1 MQSLDTAQFQAPI
14 PGMSLMTEPQNRPW
28 ETPAKYSAPED
39 ALTFYI
45 EKLTTAQKSSELL
58 GILELGYPVAN
69 LIDTI
74 TLGGVMQGL
83 HTIDVAIV
91 ISPAL
96 YELITGMADAVGI
109 EYKNGVTDIPS
120 DASQTLLARASKR
133 PEAEELVEEVEEEE
147 IQNLAE
153 AATGGLMARPAADE
167 MQEI

>member
-14 PGMSLMTEPQNRPW
+14 PGMSLMTEPKNRPW
-28 ETPAKYSAPED
+28 ETPPKLTTPEE

-45 EKLTTAQKSSELL
+45 EKLTSPQKSSELL

-69 LIDTI
+69 LIDII

-91 ISPAL
+91 ISPAM

-109 EYKNGVTDIPS
+109 EYKNGVTDLTTGS
-120 DASQTLLARASKR
+120 SQTLLARAAKR
-133 PEAEELVEEVEEEE
+133 PEAEELAEELEEEE
-147 IQNLAE
+147 IQNFAE
-153 AATGGLMARPAADE
+153 AAKEGLMAKPSMDE
-167 MQEI
+167 AQEI